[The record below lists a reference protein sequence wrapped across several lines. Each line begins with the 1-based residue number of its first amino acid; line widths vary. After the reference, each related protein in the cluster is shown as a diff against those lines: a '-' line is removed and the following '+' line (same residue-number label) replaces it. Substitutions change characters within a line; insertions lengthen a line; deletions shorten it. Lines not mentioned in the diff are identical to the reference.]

1 MSRLGRPALATGLAV
16 VDTADGLLIEGGP
29 SRRLFTGA
37 AARGLLPRLL
47 PLLDGRTE
55 LAAVAAA
62 AEAPVAQVAQAVAL
76 LHRSGLL
83 HDGPAEHGD
92 AAEAFRSRALAAS
105 ASHDRPATLRE
116 RLAQATVVVAVAGP
130 LGDLLAADLALSG
143 IGTVTADP
151 AALSAR
157 PSRAG
162 ISATVPGLST
172 ATVRGPRVPG
182 TASPAAALAIA
193 TDDWLASVAATG
205 VPVLRIGGDAR
216 TVELGPLFT
225 GADTTCPDC
234 FLADGRPA
242 GAATLGQAA
251 AQLLC
256 GLAVA
261 EAVGLL
267 TRLADP
273 VTGRRL
279 HRIDTADLGR
289 TVHEVTPSATCRTCA
304 MAGDGV
310 LGRLEWLNRRAPWQV
325 TGDRPIAATA
335 DTDLASSPRLPL
347 GDAPTW
353 LRTLLPAAT
362 ARPYAETYLLGSQG
376 LPHPVYRWSPST
388 QALIATR
395 GDLTAA
401 PPVAGLPDA
410 PAAVLVF
417 VAATTRLTAAYA
429 EQGLRRAFLAAGRAV
444 AAVAAGHHAVLAD
457 TVDPALADLLELH
470 DGGEHLAAV
479 VGIYPERP

>member
-1 MSRLGRPALATGLAV
+1 MSRLGFPALAAGLAV

-37 AARGLLPRLL
+37 AARDLLPRLL
-47 PLLDGRTE
+47 PLLDGRTG
-55 LAAVAAA
+55 LAAVADA

-83 HDGPAEHGD
+83 HDGPAEPGD

-105 ASHDRPATLRE
+105 GSHDRPATLRE
-116 RLAQATVVVAVAGP
+116 RLAEAPVIVAVAGE
-130 LGDLLAADLALSG
+130 LGELLAADLALSG
-143 IGTVTADP
+143 IGTVTTD
-151 AALSAR
+151 
-157 PSRAG
+157 
-162 ISATVPGLST
+162 AT
-172 ATVRGPRVPG
+172 R
-182 TASPAAALAIA
+182 AAALAIA
-193 TDDWLASVAATG
+193 TDDQLASVAATG

-225 GADTTCPDC
+225 GAETTCPDC
-234 FLADGRPA
+234 FLADDGSA
-242 GAATLGQAA
+242 GAPVLGRAA

-279 HRIDTADLGR
+279 HRIDTVDLGR

-310 LGRLEWLNRRAPWQV
+310 LGRLEWLNRRASWQV
-325 TGDRPIAATA
+325 TGDRAIAATA
-335 DTDLASSPRLPL
+335 DADLASSPRVPL
-347 GDAPTW
+347 SEAPPW

-362 ARPYAETYLLGSQG
+362 ARPYADTYLLGVHG

-401 PPVAGLPDA
+401 PAIAGLPEA

-417 VAATTRLTAAYA
+417 VAASTRLASAYA

-444 AAVAAGHHAVLAD
+444 AAVTAGHHAVLAD

-479 VGIYPERP
+479 VGIHPERP

>member
-1 MSRLGRPALATGLAV
+1 MSRLGRPALAAGLAV

-37 AARGLLPRLL
+37 AARDLLPRLL
-47 PLLDGRTE
+47 PLLDGRTD
-55 LAAVAAA
+55 LAAVAEA
-62 AEAPVAQVAQAVAL
+62 AEAPIAQVAQAVAL

-83 HDGPAEHGD
+83 HDGPAEPGD

-105 ASHDRPATLRE
+105 GSHDRLATLRD
-116 RLAQATVVVAVAGP
+116 RLAEATVVVAVAGP
-130 LGDLLAADLALSG
+130 LGELLSTDLALSG
-143 IGTVTADP
+143 IGTVTTDLAVLGTSPSRVGIPVALPGVGTGTLREPRAADP
-151 AALSAR
+151 FR
-157 PSRAG
+157 
-162 ISATVPGLST
+162 
-172 ATVRGPRVPG
+172 
-182 TASPAAALAIA
+182 AAALAIA
-193 TDDWLASVAATG
+193 TDDQLASVAATG
-205 VPVLRIGGDAR
+205 VPVLRVGGDDR

-225 GADTTCPDC
+225 GADTACPDC
-234 FLADGRPA
+234 FLTEGRA
-242 GAATLGQAA
+242 TGAPGFGQAA

-279 HRIDTADLGR
+279 HRIDTIDLR
-289 TVHEVTPSATCRTCA
+289 RSVYEVTPSAACGTCA

-310 LGRLEWLNRRAPWQV
+310 LGKLEWLNRRVSWQV
-325 TGDRPIAATA
+325 AGDQAIPATA
-335 DTDLASSPRLPL
+335 DTDLASSPRILL
-347 GDAPTW
+347 SDAPPW
-353 LRTLLPAAT
+353 LRTLLPSAT
-362 ARPYAETYLLGSQG
+362 ARPYADTYLLGVHG

-388 QALIATR
+388 QSLIATR
-395 GDLTAA
+395 GDLGAT
-401 PPVAGLPDA
+401 PPIAGLPDD

-417 VAATTRLTAAYA
+417 VAATTRLTSAYA

-444 AAVAAGHHAVLAD
+444 AAVATGHHAVLAD